1 MCSSCSPLAH
11 GMHASCLNARERMY
25 LLRCYE
31 PPLADPPATAVPEA
45 YVLAWLPSFRATS
58 LLRGSGCMMA
68 APLLRLPFRRKRV
81 LYMLRERR
89 RQRTATSSMRGRC
102 YRRWAAWRERCNFRR
117 KGGT

>member
-1 MCSSCSPLAH
+1 MRSSCSPLAH

-68 APLLRLPFRRKRV
+68 APLLRLPFRKKRV

-89 RQRTATSSMRGRC
+89 TQRTATSSMWGRR
-102 YRRWAAWRERCNFRR
+102 YSGMAREMQL
-117 KGGT
+117 